1 MEIKNI
7 TGFKY
12 KVVRFFGLKI
22 LDLYVIR
29 KFLSS
34 FFLAIA
40 LILSIVVIF
49 DLSEKIDDFIESD
62 AQLKE
67 ILLEYYLNFIPYFAV
82 LFSSLFAFIAVI
94 YFTSRMAYNTE
105 IIAILNSGM
114 SFRRLLLPYLISA
127 TLIAGLSFYLSD
139 RVIPNANKIKLEFE
153 EEFVRKRPIRFK
165 TKDFHRQIEPGI
177 YVYLQNYSNVSK
189 VGYNFTIEKFENGE
203 LVSKMFADQIRW
215 DTAVNKWQA
224 RRYYIRTIDGLNETL
239 EEGKRIDTTLSIHPD
254 DFKMRLNIVETM
266 SLRELDEFIKKQ
278 LMQGET
284 NVTAYQIER
293 QNRLSFPFATFI
305 LTLIGVAV
313 SSRKMRGGIGLQI
326 ARGRGRWGNGDAG
339 AARGVDQY
347 AESLRRGRAK
357 APKAVRLCDDVVPV
371 ADIELKIPVLQN

>member
-1 MEIKNI
+1 MEIKNN

-12 KVVRFFGLKI
+12 KIVRFFGLKI

-29 KFLSS
+29 KFLGS

-49 DLSEKIDDFIESD
+49 DLSEKIDDFIESG
-62 AQLKE
+62 AHLKE
-67 ILLEYYLNFIPYFAV
+67 ILFEYYLNFIPYFAV

-114 SFRRLLLPYLISA
+114 SFRRFLVPYLISA

-153 EEFVRKRPIRFK
+153 EEFVQKRPIRFK

-215 DTAVNKWQA
+215 DTAVNKWEA

-254 DFKMRLNIVETM
+254 DFKMRLTIVETM
-266 SLRELDEFIKKQ
+266 SLRELDEFIRKQ

-293 QNRLSFPFATFI
+293 QNRLSFPFSTFI

-326 ARGRGRWGNGDAG
+326 AI
-339 AARGVDQY
+339 GVVISFTYILFIQFSKQF
-347 AESLRRGRAK
+347 AIGGLLPVMLAVWLPNLFFLVVAFFLFRM
-357 APKAVRLCDDVVPV
+357 APR
-371 ADIELKIPVLQN
+371 

>member
-1 MEIKNI
+1 MEIKND
-7 TGFKY
+7 TGIKY
-12 KVVRFFGLKI
+12 KIIRFFGLKI

-49 DLSEKIDDFIESD
+49 DLSEKIDDFIESG
-62 AQLKE
+62 AKLKE
-67 ILLEYYLNFIPYFAV
+67 ILFDYYLNFIPYFAV

-114 SFRRLLLPYLISA
+114 SFRRFLLPYLISA
-127 TLIAGLSFYLSD
+127 TLIASLSFYLSD
-139 RVIPNANKIKLEFE
+139 RVIPNANKVKLDFE
-153 EEFVRKRPIRFK
+153 EKFVRKKPIRFK

-215 DTAVNKWQA
+215 DTTVNKWQA
-224 RRYYIRTIDGLNETL
+224 RRYYIRTIEGLNETL
-239 EEGKRIDTTLSIHPD
+239 EEGKMIDTTLSIHPD
-254 DFKMRLNIVETM
+254 DFKMRLTIVETM

-284 NVTAYQIER
+284 NITAYQIER
-293 QNRLSFPFATFI
+293 HNRISFPFSTFI

-313 SSRKMRGGIGLQI
+313 SSRKLRGGIGLQI
-326 ARGRGRWGNGDAG
+326 AT
-339 AARGVDQY
+339 GVMISFTYILFTQFSKQF
-347 AESLRRGRAK
+347 AIGGLLPVMLAVWLPNLFFLVVALFLFRL
-357 APKAVRLCDDVVPV
+357 APR
-371 ADIELKIPVLQN
+371 

>member
-1 MEIKNI
+1 MEIKND
-7 TGFKY
+7 TGIKY
-12 KVVRFFGLKI
+12 KIIRFFGLRI

-29 KFLSS
+29 KFLGS
-34 FFLAIA
+34 FLLAIA

-49 DLSEKIDDFIESD
+49 DLSEKIDDFIESG
-62 AQLKE
+62 AKLKE
-67 ILLEYYLNFIPYFAV
+67 ILFDYYLNFIPYFAV

-114 SFRRLLLPYLISA
+114 SFRRFLLPYLISA
-127 TLIAGLSFYLSD
+127 TLIASLSFFLSD
-139 RVIPNANKIKLEFE
+139 RVIPNANKVKLDFE
-153 EEFVRKRPIRFK
+153 EKFVRKRPIRFK

-215 DTAVNKWQA
+215 DTTVNKWQA
-224 RRYYIRTIDGLNETL
+224 RRYYIRTIEGLNETL
-239 EEGKRIDTTLSIHPD
+239 EEGKMIDTTLSIHPD
-254 DFKMRLNIVETM
+254 DFKMRLTIVETM

-284 NVTAYQIER
+284 NITAYQIER
-293 QNRLSFPFATFI
+293 HNRISFPFSTFI

-313 SSRKMRGGIGLQI
+313 SSRKLRGGIGLQI
-326 ARGRGRWGNGDAG
+326 AAG
-339 AARGVDQY
+339 VMISFTYILFTQFSKQFAIGGLLPVMLAVWLPNLFFLVVALFLFR
-347 AESLRRGRAK
+347 L
-357 APKAVRLCDDVVPV
+357 APR
-371 ADIELKIPVLQN
+371 